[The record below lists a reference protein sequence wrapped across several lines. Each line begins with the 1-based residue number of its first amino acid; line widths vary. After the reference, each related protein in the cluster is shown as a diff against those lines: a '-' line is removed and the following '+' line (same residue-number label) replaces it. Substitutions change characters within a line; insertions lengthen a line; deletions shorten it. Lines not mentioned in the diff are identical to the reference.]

1 MGQIIKGKPV
11 ADAITAE
18 LAKDVEALKAKGI
31 EPKLKIV
38 RVGARE
44 DDLSYERG
52 ALARMAKCGIIAE
65 VLELPA
71 DICQADFVKEL
82 KAVNDDPAVH
92 GILLFR
98 PLPKQLDMEE
108 IKFIVDPIKDVDCMN
123 PLNAEKIVEGDKTGY
138 PPCTSQA
145 CIEILDH
152 YGIDMKGKKA
162 AVVGRSMVVG
172 KPLAMLLLDK
182 NATVTICHSR
192 TQDLPGVCRQA
203 EVVVAAVGRAEMV
216 TGDFISEGAVVI
228 DVPCFCPFFF
238 LIVRTLTY
246 PYMLPEET
254 AQTVCCPFCFFFV
267 KLTGQAPIYCT
278 KTVRKKTVP
287 DSFPIRGKFRSRS
300 EEPHL
305 LLRSCLR

>member
-18 LAKDVEALKAKGI
+18 LVKDVEVLKSKGI

-44 DDLSYERG
+44 DDLAYERG
-52 ALARMAKCGIIAE
+52 ALSRMEKCGIKAE
-65 VLELPA
+65 VLELPV
-71 DICQADFVKEL
+71 DICQTDFVKEL
-82 KAVNDDPAVH
+82 KAVNDDPSVH

-108 IKFIVDPIKDVDCMN
+108 IKFVVDPVKDIDCMN
-123 PLNAEKIVEGDKTGY
+123 PLNAEKIFEGDKTGY

-145 CIEILDH
+145 CVEILDH
-152 YGIDMKGKKA
+152 YGIDMKGKRA
-162 AVVGRSMVVG
+162 AVIGRSMVVG

-192 TQDLPGVCRQA
+192 TNDLPGVCHQA
-203 EVVVAAVGRAEMV
+203 EVVIAAVGRAEMV

-228 DVPCFCPFFF
+228 DVGINVNAEGKLCGD
-238 LIVRTLTY
+238 
-246 PYMLPEET
+246 
-254 AQTVCCPFCFFFV
+254 V
-267 KLTGQAPIYCT
+267 KFDECVDKASMITP
-278 KTVRKKTVP
+278 VP
-287 DSFPIRGKFRSRS
+287 AGVGSVTTSVLAKHVVKACKQINNIQ
-300 EEPHL
+300 
-305 LLRSCLR
+305 

>member
-11 ADAITAE
+11 ADAITAK
-18 LAKDVEALKAKGI
+18 LVKDVEALKAKGI
-31 EPKLKIV
+31 SPKLKIV

-52 ALARMAKCGIIAE
+52 ALTRMDKCGIIAE
-65 VLELPA
+65 VLELPV
-71 DICQADFVKEL
+71 DISQEDFVKEL
-82 KAVNDDPAVH
+82 KAVNDDPTVH

-108 IKFIVDPIKDVDCMN
+108 IKFIVDPVKDIDCMN
-123 PLNAEKIVEGDKTGY
+123 PLNAEKIFEGDKTGY

-152 YGIDMKGKKA
+152 YGVDMKGKRA

-192 TQDLPGVCRQA
+192 TNDLPAVCRQA
-203 EVVVAAVGRAEMV
+203 EVVIAAVGRAEMV
-216 TGDFISEGAVVI
+216 KGDFISDGAVVI
-228 DVPCFCPFFF
+228 DVG
-238 LIVRTLTY
+238 INVN
-246 PYMLPEET
+246 EEGKL
-254 AQTVCCPFCFFFV
+254 CGDV
-267 KLTGQAPIYCT
+267 KFDECVDKASMITP
-278 KTVRKKTVP
+278 VP
-287 DSFPIRGKFRSRS
+287 AGVGSVTTSVLAKHVVKACKQIN
-300 EEPHL
+300 HIQ
-305 LLRSCLR
+305 